1 MKTLTFFVNKNDCR
15 YQFPIEYASIK
26 NERLETKTASQIKRM
41 IFKIISVVKAEI
53 MLKLPQIIRMI
64 PKTDMIFESDRSFSG
79 WKMMTG
85 LFLWLKTY
93 QPKKTTIK
101 PRPMNKAVAIF
112 CIVKFL
118 S

>member
-1 MKTLTFFVNKNDCR
+1 MNESTNKH
-15 YQFPIEYASIK
+15 QLPIEYASIK
-26 NERLETKTASQIKRM
+26 NERLETKTASQIRRM
-41 IFKIISVVKAEI
+41 ILKIISVVKAEI
-53 MLKLPQIIRMI
+53 MLKLPQIISTI
-64 PKTDMIFESDRSFSG
+64 PKTDIIFESDRSFSG